1 MTVTKVVDEDKK
13 DRQQKRVVIILFSV
27 CLLGFSYLVY
37 DYFGIVNRT
46 TLPENFAQVDE
57 TVKSWQMNGLVYRFE
72 PAKSKMIVDEAKWD
86 RMTKTEKIGVVTQ
99 LARYCAEGKRDQAWA
114 FEVVGNRSS
123 SVIGELGARGLVIQ

>member
-13 DRQQKRVVIILFSV
+13 ERQQKRAVIILFSV

-57 TVKSWQMNGLVYRFE
+57 TVKSWEMNGLVYRFE